1 MVLVMGI
8 SLVSIFALLISART
22 ILGRRMCSVVS
33 SAYSM
38 MMSRYTRQKVLL
50 SRNNIINRDVDELQ
64 NP

>member
-22 ILGRRMCSVVS
+22 IPGRRMCSVVS
-33 SAYSM
+33 SKYSM